1 MNNKLLEYY
10 NRELIYLREMGAEFA
25 KSYPKVAGRLGMQ
38 GIDIN
43 DPYVERLL
51 EGFAFLTSRIQ
62 LKMDAEF
69 PKFSQRILEILY
81 PNYLAPIPS
90 MAIAELHPDGRKGN
104 INNGFLVPK
113 GTLMTCDVFKKKGI
127 TCKYSTAHDVML
139 YPLNISHVSLDAA
152 PNDIIEFERIN
163 REKSSHALR
172 IRLQLNDNTKLQDLT
187 LDKLTFYL
195 SGPDLEATQLLEL
208 LMQHTTGIFCQPTN
222 NASLRYY
229 ISKDKLVHEGF
240 EPEQALLPNDL
251 RNFDGYRL
259 LQEYFAFP
267 ARFLF
272 FSISGLSRLFNG
284 EKLQKSLINEKTNEF
299 EIILLLDKTV
309 TDLAKRIDRSHLSLY
324 CTPVV
329 NLFPKVAERITL
341 NNKTNDY
348 HLIVDNIQPL
358 DYEVFSIK
366 RLWGTQKDNKYE
378 QEFRPFYCT
387 QGRDR
392 QNYGAYFSQARL
404 PRIPS
409 STNKARGSRSNYHG
423 SEVFLSLVDANN
435 TPWRHDLEYITAEVL
450 VTNRDLPLLLQKQEF
465 YAFTVSDSIPLHQIT
480 LKKTPSLP
488 KGALEEDRISW
499 GLISQLQLDYLSL
512 MEADNTNCSSKLREF
527 LTLYAKL
534 EEPHI
539 LKEISGVQN
548 CQLTPTY
555 QRSPCPGPIAFSRGI
570 NINLMID
577 ELAFSGGTPYLL
589 GCVLERLFSR
599 MVSMNSFVATTL
611 STPQRGKIAQWPARV
626 GRKTLI

>member
-38 GIDIN
+38 GIDVN

-69 PKFSQRILEILY
+69 PKFSQRILDVIY

-104 INNGFLVPK
+104 INGGFLVPK

-139 YPLNISHVSLDAA
+139 YPLNISQASLDAS
-152 PNDIIEFERIN
+152 PSDITHIEGIN
-163 REKSSHALR
+163 KDKSNNALR
-172 IRLQLNDNTKLQDLT
+172 IRLRLNDNTTLKDLS

-195 SGPDLEATQLLEL
+195 SGPDIEATQLLEL
-208 LMQHTTGIFCQPTN
+208 LMQHTTGILCQPTDN
-222 NASLRYY
+222 TALRYY
-229 ISKDKLVHEGF
+229 LPKDKLTHEGF
-240 EPEQALLPNDL
+240 EPEQSLLPNDL

-267 ARFLF
+267 SRFLF
-272 FSISGLSRLFNG
+272 FSVSGLSRLFNG
-284 EKLQKSLINEKTNEF
+284 KKTEKNQSNEF
-299 EIILLLDKTV
+299 EIIILLDKTAP
-309 TDLAKRIDRSHLSLY
+309 DLAKRVDSSHLSLY

-341 NNKTNDY
+341 DNKTNEY

-358 DYEVFSIK
+358 DYEVFSIE

-387 QGRDR
+387 QGRDG
-392 QNYGAYFSQARL
+392 QNYGAYFSQSRS

-409 STNKARGSRSNYHG
+409 SKIKRQGARSNYLG
-423 SEVFLSLVDANN
+423 SEIFLSLVDVNH
-435 TPWRHDLEYITAEVL
+435 TPWRHDLDYITAKVL

-465 YAFTVSDSIPLHQIT
+465 YSFTVSDSIPLHKIT
-480 LKKTPSLP
+480 LKKAPSLP
-488 KGALEEDRISW
+488 RGALEEDRISW

-512 MEADNTNCSSKLREF
+512 MESDNSNCSSRLREF

-548 CQLTPTY
+548 CQLSPTY
-555 QRSPCPGPIAFSRGI
+555 QRTPCPGPIAFARGI
-570 NINLMID
+570 SINLTID

-599 MVSMNSFVATTL
+599 MVSMNSFVTTTL
-611 STPQRGKIAQWPARV
+611 KTPQRGQIAQWPPRV
-626 GRKTLI
+626 GRRTLI